1 MTHDLM
7 RRAIA
12 RHQRRATLCKT
23 ARRAFDN
30 EAAFHAEFDSI
41 SRSIATLLK
50 WEFPDL
56 PIYQLKTTLKEDE
69 IT

>member
-12 RHQRRATLCKT
+12 RHQRRATLFKT

-50 WEFPDL
+50 WEFPEL
-56 PIYQLKTTLKEDE
+56 PTYQPKPTLKDNEV
-69 IT
+69 T